1 MIIKIEMHRKKTK
14 KALPLK
20 IKETKG
26 SKTLCGTT
34 LIVANATA
42 LLLPISK
49 TVLGNGDRRLLL
61 LFRFF
66 GVRADAQG
74 GDSSAHATDSHPPS
88 ALLRPFANY

>member
-34 LIVANATA
+34 LVVAYATA
-42 LLLPISK
+42 LLLPVSK
-49 TVLGNGDRRLLL
+49 TVLGNGDCRLLL
-61 LFRFF
+61 LFRTS
-66 GVRADAQG
+66 GVRADARG
-74 GDSSAHATDSHPPS
+74 GDSFALAADSHLPS
-88 ALLRPFANY
+88 ALLRLSANY